1 MNQKIEQLK
10 TEVGAIAETVKMM
23 YDAYINQGFTKSES
37 LVLVSKYIEVIFKKM
52 KYSNLTDFFSR
63 MEE

>member
-37 LVLVSKYIEVIFKKM
+37 LTLVSKYIEVIFKK
-52 KYSNLTDFFSR
+52 
-63 MEE
+63 